1 MTTDIKEILN
11 TFDLSPDND
20 KKDLAS
26 EILRR
31 TVHFDFPPL
40 TDEELIQ
47 SAEKLFLDLDRRE
60 SKMPNPQ
67 RGVLNPSQISS
78 VENSVRLWLGL

>member
-1 MTTDIKEILN
+1 MTTDVKEILN
-11 TFDLSPDND
+11 TFDLLPDND

-47 SAEKLFLDLDRRE
+47 SAERLFLDLDRRE
-60 SKMPNPQ
+60 SQNA
-67 RGVLNPSQISS
+67 
-78 VENSVRLWLGL
+78 

>member
-11 TFDLSPDND
+11 TFDLLPDND
-20 KKDLAS
+20 KRDLAS

-31 TVHFDFPPL
+31 TIHFDFPPL
-40 TDEELIQ
+40 TDKELIQ

-60 SKMPNPQ
+60 AKNA
-67 RGVLNPSQISS
+67 
-78 VENSVRLWLGL
+78 

>member
-11 TFDLSPDND
+11 TFDLLPDND
-20 KKDLAS
+20 KRDLAS

-60 SKMPNPQ
+60 SQTNA
-67 RGVLNPSQISS
+67 
-78 VENSVRLWLGL
+78 

>member
-11 TFDLSPDND
+11 TFDLLPDND

-60 SKMPNPQ
+60 SKNA
-67 RGVLNPSQISS
+67 
-78 VENSVRLWLGL
+78 

>member
-11 TFDLSPDND
+11 TFEHLSEND

-31 TVHFDFPPL
+31 TVKFDFPPL
-40 TDEELIQ
+40 TDEDLIQ
-47 SAEKLFLDLDRRE
+47 SAEKLFLELDRRE
-60 SKMPNPQ
+60 SK
-67 RGVLNPSQISS
+67 SA
-78 VENSVRLWLGL
+78 

>member
-11 TFDLSPDND
+11 TFELLSENQ

-31 TVHFDFPPL
+31 TVKFDFPPL
-40 TDEELIQ
+40 TDEDLIQ
-47 SAEKLFLDLDRRE
+47 SAEKLFLGLDRRE
-60 SKMPNPQ
+60 SK
-67 RGVLNPSQISS
+67 SA
-78 VENSVRLWLGL
+78 

>member
-11 TFDLSPDND
+11 TFDLLPDND
-20 KKDLAS
+20 KRDLAS

-60 SKMPNPQ
+60 SKNA
-67 RGVLNPSQISS
+67 
-78 VENSVRLWLGL
+78 

>member
-11 TFDLSPDND
+11 TFDLLPDDD
-20 KKDLAS
+20 KRDLAS

-60 SKMPNPQ
+60 SQTNA
-67 RGVLNPSQISS
+67 
-78 VENSVRLWLGL
+78 

>member
-1 MTTDIKEILN
+1 MTTDVKEILN
-11 TFDLSPDND
+11 TFDLLPDND

-60 SKMPNPQ
+60 SKNA
-67 RGVLNPSQISS
+67 
-78 VENSVRLWLGL
+78 

>member
-1 MTTDIKEILN
+1 MTTDVKEILN
-11 TFDLSPDND
+11 TFDLLPDND

-26 EILRR
+26 EILRCAI
-31 TVHFDFPPL
+31 HFDFPIL

-60 SKMPNPQ
+60 LQNA
-67 RGVLNPSQISS
+67 
-78 VENSVRLWLGL
+78 

>member
-1 MTTDIKEILN
+1 MTTGIKEILN
-11 TFDLSPDND
+11 TFEHLSENE

-31 TVHFDFPPL
+31 TVKFDFPPL
-40 TDEELIQ
+40 TDEDLIQ

-60 SKMPNPQ
+60 SK
-67 RGVLNPSQISS
+67 SA
-78 VENSVRLWLGL
+78 

>member
-11 TFDLSPDND
+11 TFELLSEND

-31 TVHFDFPPL
+31 TVKFDFPPL
-40 TDEELIQ
+40 TDEDLIQ

-60 SKMPNPQ
+60 SK
-67 RGVLNPSQISS
+67 SA
-78 VENSVRLWLGL
+78 

>member
-11 TFDLSPDND
+11 TFDLLPDND
-20 KKDLAS
+20 KRDLAS

-47 SAEKLFLDLDRRE
+47 SAEKLFLDLDRKE
-60 SKMPNPQ
+60 SQANA
-67 RGVLNPSQISS
+67 
-78 VENSVRLWLGL
+78 

>member
-1 MTTDIKEILN
+1 MSTDIKEILN
-11 TFDLSPDND
+11 TFDLLPDND

-31 TVHFDFPPL
+31 TIHFDFPPL

-47 SAEKLFLDLDRRE
+47 STEKLFLDLDRRE
-60 SKMPNPQ
+60 SQNA
-67 RGVLNPSQISS
+67 
-78 VENSVRLWLGL
+78 

>member
-1 MTTDIKEILN
+1 MTTDVKEILN
-11 TFDLSPDND
+11 TFDLLPDND

-40 TDEELIQ
+40 TDEELIR
-47 SAEKLFLDLDRRE
+47 SAEKLFLGLDRRE
-60 SKMPNPQ
+60 AKNA
-67 RGVLNPSQISS
+67 
-78 VENSVRLWLGL
+78 

>member
-1 MTTDIKEILN
+1 MTTDVKEILN
-11 TFDLSPDND
+11 TFDLLPDND

-31 TVHFDFPPL
+31 TVHFDFPLL

-60 SKMPNPQ
+60 SKNA
-67 RGVLNPSQISS
+67 
-78 VENSVRLWLGL
+78 

>member
-11 TFDLSPDND
+11 TFELLSENE

-31 TVHFDFPPL
+31 TVKFDFPPL
-40 TDEELIQ
+40 TDEDLTQ
-47 SAEKLFLDLDRRE
+47 SAEKLFLELDRRE
-60 SKMPNPQ
+60 SQ
-67 RGVLNPSQISS
+67 SA
-78 VENSVRLWLGL
+78 